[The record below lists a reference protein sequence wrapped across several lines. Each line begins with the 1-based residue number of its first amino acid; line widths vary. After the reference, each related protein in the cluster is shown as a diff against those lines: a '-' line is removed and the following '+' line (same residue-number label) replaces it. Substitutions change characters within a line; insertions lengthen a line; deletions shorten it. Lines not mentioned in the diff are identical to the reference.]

1 VSVDEYPWESSSCA
15 HCRRHCC
22 R

>member
-1 VSVDEYPWESSSCA
+1 VSVDESPWGSSSCA